1 MSVGSTLVR
10 GAEIRF
16 QEAAEKLRPFVGCF
30 WVITADRDAVLQL
43 VPDGSTTISAQ
54 LQDGGVPAWSL
65 RGPLLKPDAR
75 RFAAPAT
82 VVGIR
87 LRPGVAYI
95 LTGIAMDTLVDRRID
110 LTSIEAVPGSR
121 RRRASSAHTRGA
133 HRVARAVSDRA
144 AGACR
149 HSPGRGVCPR
159 RARAQARRSAGVRA
173 GRPQRRQPSA
183 AESPDAPV
191 GRLRL
196 QAPRDHRPLPG
207 DASRDGAVGPASSGF
222 PGDGERVFRPV
233 SPDARHRPVLRSH
246 ARRPRAARDDRF
258 FQDPLRRASLE
269 YRPRLVRSCH
279 GWAGQSTSMLRSLYR
294 WESRFSAWSSD

>member
-16 QEAAEKLRPFVGCF
+16 REAAETLRPFVGCF
-30 WVITADRDAVLQL
+30 WVITADRDAVLEL
-43 VPDGSTTISAQ
+43 IPDGSTTISAQ
-54 LQDGGVPAWSL
+54 LQDRGVPAWSL
-65 RGPLLKPDAR
+65 RGPLLKPDTR
-75 RFAAPAT
+75 RFAAPTT

-95 LTGIAMDTLVDRRID
+95 LTGIATETLVDRRID
-110 LTSIEAVPGSR
+110 LTTMKSFRNLVAC
-121 RRRASSAHTRGA
+121 RASSSHTRRA

-159 RARAQARRSAGVRA
+159 RARAQARRSAGVRV

-183 AESPDAPV
+183 PESPDAPV

-196 QAPRDHRPLPG
+196 EAPRNHRPLPG
-207 DASRDGAVGPASSGF
+207 DASRDGAVGPTSSGVA
-222 PGDGERVFRPV
+222 GDGERLFRPV

-246 ARRPRAARDDRF
+246 AR
-258 FQDPLRRASLE
+258 
-269 YRPRLVRSCH
+269 
-279 GWAGQSTSMLRSLYR
+279 
-294 WESRFSAWSSD
+294 